1 MNPNQILLKYTLK
14 HWILVVSSIVIGFA
28 STIFNGVG
36 TVLVIPLLI
45 SFINPENDLL
55 KNAPQIIKK
64 LLSVFEVFSVD
75 TRFFWMFAAI
85 LLILI
90 LKHITNFLSNLLGT
104 YLSLIMARDMRIDS
118 VILLLE
124 VDIDYY
130 VKSKIGDIFNRF
142 MSEIN
147 RAVAS
152 IRNYINLIKIIATAF
167 MYLAILLSI
176 SWQLTILSSILGGF
190 LALLNQY
197 FVKRIK
203 KFGEIITLTAKQQ
216 TNKLLELLTGI
227 RLIKAVGH
235 ERYELESIVEDI

>member
-14 HWILVVSSIVIGFA
+14 HWILVVSSIIIGFV

-36 TVLVIPLLI
+36 AILVIPLLI
-45 SFINPENDLL
+45 YFINPENDIL
-55 KNAPQIIKK
+55 KNAPHIIKK

-75 TRFFWMFAAI
+75 TRFFWMFASI

-90 LKHITNFLSNLLGT
+90 LKHITNFVSNLLGT

-152 IRNYINLIKIIATAF
+152 IRN
-167 MYLAILLSI
+167 S
-176 SWQLTILSSILGGF
+176 
-190 LALLNQY
+190 
-197 FVKRIK
+197 
-203 KFGEIITLTAKQQ
+203 
-216 TNKLLELLTGI
+216 
-227 RLIKAVGH
+227 
-235 ERYELESIVEDI
+235 